1 METWVNDIIKGAVCE
16 LCGQAFKDPK
26 SEGPQLPPHV
36 FEHGHPA
43 VCHEC
48 WTQLDT
54 KDKRDRNRA
63 MVKTFGG

>member
-1 METWVNDIIKGAVCE
+1 METWVTDITSGVCCE
-16 LCGQAFKDPK
+16 LCGQQFEHPK
-26 SEGPQLPPHV
+26 MPNHV
-36 FEHGHPA
+36 FEHGYPA

-63 MVKTFGG
+63 IVKTFGG